1 MRAEQ
6 QTLMN
11 PDCDDCKAV
20 PRWGSRHA
28 IDALVAVF
36 TLGIG
41 AAMMFDSHRI
51 GSGWDDGRLQSGY
64 FPFRLGVIICIVSVA
79 ILARALLAARRESE
93 PFVRWPQLRRV
104 GAVLGAVLLYVGAI
118 QFVGLYVAT
127 ALLIAGFMRIAS
139 RYGWLAA
146 AGVSIAT
153 TAVLFVLFEMVFLVP
168 LPKGPLEAL
177 LGY

>member
-1 MRAEQ
+1 
-6 QTLMN
+6 MN
-11 PDCDDCKAV
+11 PEGDDDKAV

-28 IDALVAVF
+28 IDALVAVLA
-36 TLGIG
+36 LGIG

-64 FPFRLGVIICIVSVA
+64 FPFRLGVIICLVSVA
-79 ILARALLAARRESE
+79 IFVRALLAARRAPE
-93 PFVRWPQLRRV
+93 PFVRWPQFRRV
-104 GAVLGAVLLYVGAI
+104 ATVLVATLLYVSAI

-139 RYGWLAA
+139 RYGWPATAA
-146 AGVSIAT
+146 VSIAT
-153 TAVLFVLFEMVFLVP
+153 TAVLFVLFEMAFLVP